1 MKPIDPYLMRN
12 LVKAVFV
19 GFLKETYTYQI
30 GGIMLDRLLKNWK
43 TTMEAVIP
51 GIAVIV
57 AKFGFQLDLVEA
69 GAIAAM
75 IYAIILLFSKDPA

>member
-1 MKPIDPYLMRN
+1 
-12 LVKAVFV
+12 
-19 GFLKETYTYQI
+19 
-30 GGIMLDRLLKNWK
+30 MLDRLIKNWK

-51 GIAVIV
+51 GLAVLV
-57 AKFGFQLDLVEA
+57 AKFGFHLDLVEA